1 MSSRRKNANCRL
13 FNLVRPA
20 WILRLSWTLAI
31 EVQPIPFAGSRNNQ
45 EFSMAKSKSKRT
57 QARASGAGAAGQSK
71 RARRT
76 KNASASRDSRQQRSA
91 DATTPTHKKQRGGA
105 PSTKDPSTLRRA
117 PSEYG
122 PEAGS
127 VESGG
132 GKERRDGRSDIS
144 TDEETGAVSR
154 RPGGTGDVSFGNE
167 DEGPEGPAR

>member
-1 MSSRRKNANCRL
+1 
-13 FNLVRPA
+13 
-20 WILRLSWTLAI
+20 
-31 EVQPIPFAGSRNNQ
+31 
-45 EFSMAKSKSKRT
+45 MAKSKSKRT
-57 QARASGAGAAGQSK
+57 QARVSGAAGQSK

-76 KNASASRDSRQQRSA
+76 KNASANRDSRQQPSA
-91 DATTPTHKKQRGGA
+91 DATTPTPKKQRGGA

-117 PSEYG
+117 PNEYD

-132 GKERRDGRSDIS
+132 GKERRDGRSDMSI
-144 TDEETGAVSR
+144 DEETGAVSR